1 MSATLY
7 EKYGGF
13 GSISRVVMSFYD
25 RLLDS
30 DEVGPYFD
38 DIDMKRLIDHQT
50 KFVASLLGGPA
61 DFSDDRLEQAHR
73 HLQIDGADF
82 DAMKQILSDTLAD
95 FGFEDADR
103 EAVLGAIEARRSKI
117 VAGA

>member
-1 MSATLY
+1 MAGSLY

-13 GSISRVVMSFYD
+13 ASISRVVMSFYD

-38 DIDMKRLIDHQT
+38 DVDMKRLIDHQT

-61 DFSDDRLEQAHR
+61 DFSDDRLQQAHR
-73 HLQIDGADF
+73 HLNIGGADF
-82 DAMKQILSDTLAD
+82 DAMKQILGETLSE

-103 EAVLGAIEARRSKI
+103 DAVLGEIEARRSKI
-117 VAGA
+117 VSS